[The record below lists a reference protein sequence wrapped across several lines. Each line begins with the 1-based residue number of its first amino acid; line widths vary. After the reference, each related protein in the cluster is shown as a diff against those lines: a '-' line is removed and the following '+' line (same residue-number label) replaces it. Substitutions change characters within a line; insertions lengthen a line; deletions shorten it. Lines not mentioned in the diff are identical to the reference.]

1 MGHFIK
7 WDNAE
12 KTVVF
17 QTYTDTP
24 VKDDLY
30 YLAKESSEMLA
41 SVGHRVHLIIDESNV
56 KLNLNSADMKYL
68 EKNVPPNQGAVVMVV
83 SKSDATYKKLLQ
95 GIGQTV
101 APEAFGE
108 TYFAASIEDAREL
121 LQAQFGVQYP

>member
-17 QTYTDTP
+17 QTYTGTP

-30 YLAKESSEMLA
+30 YLAKESSSMLG
-41 SVGHRVHLIIDESNV
+41 SVLHTVHLIIDESTI

-68 EKNVPPNQGAVVMVV
+68 EKNVPPNQGAVVMIVN
-83 SKSDATYKKLLQ
+83 KNDTTYKKLIQ

-108 TYFAASIEDAREL
+108 TYFAANIEAAREF
-121 LQAQFGVQYP
+121 LQKEFGVHYP

>member
-17 QTYTDTP
+17 QSYVDTP

-30 YLAKESSEMLA
+30 YLAKESATMLG
-41 SVGHRVHLIIDESNV
+41 SVLHTVHLIIDESNI

-68 EKNVPPNQGAVVMVV
+68 EKNVPPNQGAVVMIVG
-83 SKSDATYKKLLQ
+83 KSDATYKKLIQ
-95 GIGQTV
+95 GIGQSV
-101 APEAFGE
+101 APVAFGQ
-108 TYFAASIEDAREL
+108 THFVTSIEEARQL
-121 LQAQFGVQYP
+121 LQNQLGVSYP